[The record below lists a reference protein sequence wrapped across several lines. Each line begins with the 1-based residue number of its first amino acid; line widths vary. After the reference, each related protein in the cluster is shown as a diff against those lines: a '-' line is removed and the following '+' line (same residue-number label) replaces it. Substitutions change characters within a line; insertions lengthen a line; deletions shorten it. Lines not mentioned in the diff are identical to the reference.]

1 MNRITAAF
9 FAAALLMAA
18 SPYELNLSE
27 SAPLRGREICLRD
40 LGKLQG
46 SIPEKAKRVWEQK
59 CVVYEGD
66 DATYLSR
73 TKLEIFLLRE
83 NIWPEKIH
91 GNGIHL
97 EQSSVMAVPME
108 EKPGTVTPWKKGEVR
123 SVLFSMGDI
132 DIFMDAAFIG
142 LAPGGKIRVRLL
154 HTGKD
159 VLVAQNTEGL
169 FIAENF

>member
-9 FAAALLMAA
+9 FAASLLTAA
-18 SPYELNLSE
+18 SAYELTLSE

-40 LGKLQG
+40 LGKLHG
-46 SIPEKAKRVWEQK
+46 IVPEKAGKVWDQK

-97 EQSSVMAVPME
+97 EHSSVIAVSPE
-108 EKPGTVTPWKKGEVR
+108 EKPYTATAWKKGEVR
-123 SVLFSMGDI
+123 SVLFSMGEI
-132 DIFMDAAFIG
+132 EIFMDAAFIG
-142 LAPGGKIRVRLL
+142 PAPGGKIRVRLL

-159 VLVAQNTEGL
+159 VLVAQNAEG
-169 FIAENF
+169 IYTAENF